1 VVVFKTVQSTTI
13 RSRIYCKGQIHLC
26 EMQVNTTLFFEPHV
40 ILDEM
45 IKMGN
50 LLNYCVLSGF
60 KKGDY
65 KGRPYKAR

>member
-1 VVVFKTVQSTTI
+1 
-13 RSRIYCKGQIHLC
+13 
-26 EMQVNTTLFFEPHV
+26 MQVNTTLFFEPHV